1 MTKLICNGS
10 RRDLKPVDFW
20 QIGKNELSEQQTK
33 KIEYQWLKVAKE
45 YGFVYKL
52 YLLNEA
58 LI

>member
-1 MTKLICNGS
+1 M
-10 RRDLKPVDFW
+10 KPVDFW

-33 KIEYQWLKVAKE
+33 KIEYQWLKVARE

-52 YLLNEA
+52 SLLNEA

>member
-1 MTKLICNGS
+1 MTILIFKGS

-33 KIEYQWLKVAKE
+33 KIEYQWLRVAKE
-45 YGFVYKL
+45 YDYIYKL
-52 YLLNEA
+52 YLFNEA